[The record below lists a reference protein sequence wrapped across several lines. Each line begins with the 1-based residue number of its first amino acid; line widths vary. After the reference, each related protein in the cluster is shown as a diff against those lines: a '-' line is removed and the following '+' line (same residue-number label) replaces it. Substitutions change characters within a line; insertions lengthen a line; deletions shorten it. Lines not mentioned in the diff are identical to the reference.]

1 MSVLQ
6 RIRCAG
12 NWVTMHYRRIR
23 ERIKQLYV
31 RSSVTVR
38 YGVTRIQKKGFLP
51 YYFSFLL
58 LACCLLCPF
67 PLAKEPSLGRSKP
80 QVKSPSSHI
89 KGLHFPR
96 AKWQAH
102 NRKELSK
109 LWIIWVMSR
118 REEISPW
125 FLQCRIKCIGFQ
137 EISIHFGSLISPQ
150 TEGH

>member
-23 ERIKQLYV
+23 ERIKQYYV
-31 RSSVTVR
+31 RSSSVMVR
-38 YGVTRIQKKGFLP
+38 HGRPEHKRKDFQRTAM
-51 YYFSFLL
+51 FSFLR

-67 PLAKEPSLGRSKP
+67 PVAKEPSLCRPKP
-80 QVKSPSSHI
+80 QVKSPSRHI

-109 LWIIWVMSR
+109 LWIIRAMSR
-118 REEISPW
+118 REENSPC
-125 FLQCRIKCIGFQ
+125 FCDATSNALGCKKSQFI
-137 EISIHFGSLISPQ
+137 L
-150 TEGH
+150 GH